1 MKFKYLVGLLFIT
14 SSIFVQA
21 NESAKQ
27 TKLKELVNVMDM
39 GSMVESIYSQMEV
52 AMQDMS
58 TKMGVQPN
66 EQAIFDEYYSQMILI
81 MKENLS
87 WAKMEPLAVDIYDRN
102 FTEDEIT
109 DMLVFYKTETG
120 KSLLKKMPTVMQES
134 MQMSQTLIEGS
145 IPKLQQIESN
155 LRADLEKARKAQ

>member
-27 TKLKELVNVMDM
+27 AKLKELVNVMDM

-109 DMLVFYKTETG
+109 DMLVFYKTDTG

>member
-27 TKLKELVNVMDM
+27 TKLKELVNDMDM

-120 KSLLKKMPTVMQES
+120 KSLLKKMPAVMQES

-155 LRADLEKARKAQ
+155 LRADLEKARKAE

>member
-27 TKLKELVNVMDM
+27 AKLKELVNVMDM

-109 DMLVFYKTETG
+109 DMLVFY
-120 KSLLKKMPTVMQES
+120 VVY
-134 MQMSQTLIEGS
+134 
-145 IPKLQQIESN
+145 
-155 LRADLEKARKAQ
+155 

>member
-109 DMLVFYKTETG
+109 DMLVFYKTDTG
-120 KSLLKKMPTVMQES
+120 KSLLKKMPAVMQES

>member
-120 KSLLKKMPTVMQES
+120 KSLLKKMPAVMQES

-155 LRADLEKARKAQ
+155 LRADLEKARKAE

>member
-27 TKLKELVNVMDM
+27 AKLKELVNVMDM

-109 DMLVFYKTETG
+109 DMLVFYKTDTG

-155 LRADLEKARKAQ
+155 LRADLEKARKAE